1 MVAHCILTVVR
12 HRILLFARRLE
23 VPETTL
29 TLAKE
34 STATRRP
41 ETRLRQTDEVF
52 RLLVDNV
59 KDYAIFLLD
68 PEGRVATWNQ
78 GAKRIKGYE
87 ADEIIGEHF
96 SKFYPREAIE
106 SRWPERELEIA
117 AKEGK
122 FVDEGLRVR
131 KDGST
136 FWANVVITAL
146 RDDRGELRGFSKVT
160 RDLTERR
167 VLEERTRQ
175 LNNELRDRVSQLLE
189 SQRQV
194 ELRTLELQR
203 LSAELIRVQD
213 EERRK
218 MARTLHDD
226 LGQELTALKIELDV
240 RMGSGEADG
249 GLMHASEL
257 AESVLRKVRN
267 MSYLLH
273 PPLLDESG
281 LVPALLWYLEGLQN
295 RGQLRISFEY
305 RPLVF
310 SRLPR
315 EIETTVFRIIQE
327 SLTNIFRHSE
337 SQDARIDLSQ
347 TQDSVTLRVRDFGKG
362 IPENKL
368 GIAALPGVGIS
379 GMKERVKQLSGELR
393 ISRAEPGTLVE
404 ATIPILNLAL
414 PT

>member
-1 MVAHCILTVVR
+1 
-12 HRILLFARRLE
+12 
-23 VPETTL
+23 VPESTL
-29 TLAKE
+29 TLANQ
-34 STATRRP
+34 STARSHTDTRI
-41 ETRLRQTDEVF
+41 RQTDEVF

-78 GAKRIKGYE
+78 GAEMIKGYK
-87 ADEIIGEHF
+87 AGEIIGEHF
-96 SKFYPREAIE
+96 STFYPKEARE

-167 VLEERTRQ
+167 ALEERTRQ
-175 LNNELRDRVSQLLE
+175 LNKELRDRVTQLIE

-213 EERRK
+213 DERRK
-218 MARTLHDD
+218 LARTLHDD

-240 RMGSGEADG
+240 RSESNDKHGR
-249 GLMHASEL
+249 LTHACEL

-281 LVPALLWYLEGLQN
+281 LVPALLWYLEGLQS

-310 SRLPR
+310 PRLPG

-327 SLTNIFRHSE
+327 SLTNIFRHSDSE
-337 SQDARIDLSQ
+337 DARIELSQ
-347 TQDSVTLRVRDFGKG
+347 EHDTVTLRVRDFGKG

-368 GIAALPGVGIS
+368 GITVLAGVGIS
-379 GMKERVKQLSGELR
+379 GMKERVKQLNGELR
-393 ISRAEPGTLVE
+393 IARAEPGTVVE
-404 ATIPILNLAL
+404 ATIPILDVAL
-414 PT
+414 PM

>member
-1 MVAHCILTVVR
+1 MIRLSDSLVSGDTG
-12 HRILLFARRLE
+12 FARKH
-23 VPETTL
+23 PTL
-29 TLAKE
+29 NQ
-34 STATRRP
+34 STARTHGEP
-41 ETRLRQTDEVF
+41 SLRQTDEVF

-78 GAKRIKGYE
+78 GARRIKGYE

-96 SKFYPREAIE
+96 SKFYPREARE
-106 SRWPERELEIA
+106 SRWPDRELEIA

-146 RDDRGELRGFSKVT
+146 RGEQGELRGFSKVT

-167 VLEERTRQ
+167 ALEERTRQ
-175 LNNELRDRVSQLLE
+175 LNKELRDRVSQLLE

-194 ELRTLELQR
+194 EARTLELQR

-240 RMGSGEADG
+240 RSESGPDRA
-249 GLMHASEL
+249 GLMHAREL
-257 AESVLRKVRN
+257 TDSVLRKVRN

-281 LVPALLWYLEGLQN
+281 LVPALHWYLEGLQS

-310 SRLPR
+310 PRLPR

-327 SLTNIFRHSE
+327 ALTNIFRHSE

-347 TQDSVTLRVRDFGKG
+347 GQDSVTLRVRDFGKG

-368 GIAALPGVGIS
+368 GITALPGVGIS
-379 GMKERVKQLSGELR
+379 GMKERVKQLNGELR
-393 ISRAEPGTLVE
+393 IARAEPGTLVD
-404 ATIPILNLAL
+404 ATIPILDLAM
-414 PT
+414 PA